1 MTSLQMTK
9 ATYEARY
16 NEQANAKN
24 ARARF
29 GQLPGRG
36 NSKEFWNAVQE
47 RMHEEVKAEW
57 EREQQA
63 EQRRNANRQQQAQ
76 QRRNANRQAQAQQ
89 PSFSQIFSAALNRGY
104 CHQEAE
110 TLATKAL
117 EMLKSNPAKAYKLF
131 LNRLNLNIA

>member
-1 MTSLQMTK
+1 MTNLQITK
-9 ATYEARY
+9 ATYEQRY
-16 NEQANAKN
+16 NEQANSKN

-36 NSKEFWNAVQE
+36 NSKEFWNAVCE
-47 RMHEEVKAEW
+47 RMYQEVKAEW

-63 EQRRNANRQQQAQ
+63 EQRREENRQQRA
-76 QRRNANRQAQAQQ
+76 RQTQTQQ

-110 TLATKAL
+110 TLATKAV
-117 EMLKSNPAKAYKLF
+117 EMLKNNPAKAYKLF
-131 LNRLNLNIA
+131 LNRLNIA

>member
-1 MTSLQMTK
+1 MTRLQTIK
-9 ATYEARY
+9 ANYEQRY
-16 NEQANAKN
+16 NEKANAKN

-29 GQLPGRG
+29 GEMPGRG

-47 RMHEEVKAEW
+47 RMYQEAKNEW
-57 EREQQA
+57 EREQEA
-63 EQRRNANRQQQAQ
+63 ERKREANRKRYQQQQNAKAQ
-76 QRRNANRQAQAQQ
+76 TQQPSQ

-131 LNRLNLNIA
+131 LNRLNIA

>member
-9 ATYEARY
+9 TTYEARY

-47 RMHEEVKAEW
+47 RMYEEVKAEW

-63 EQRRNANRQQQAQ
+63 EQRRNANRQQQT
-76 QRRNANRQAQAQQ
+76 RQAQAQQPSQ

-117 EMLKSNPAKAYKLF
+117 EMLKNNPAKAYKLF
-131 LNRLNLNIA
+131 LNRLNIA